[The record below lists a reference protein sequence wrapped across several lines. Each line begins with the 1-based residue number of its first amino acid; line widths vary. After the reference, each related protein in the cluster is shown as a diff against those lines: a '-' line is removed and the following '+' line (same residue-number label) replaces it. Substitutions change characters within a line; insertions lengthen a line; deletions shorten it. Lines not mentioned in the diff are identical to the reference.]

1 MGFSSIFF
9 VFGFLPIFMLLYY
22 LVPSRMRN
30 VVLLIGS
37 MFFYAWGEPI
47 YLILML
53 FSSIFHYIMG
63 LEIESLRFNFRKT
76 KLNLIFVIV
85 VDIFILGFFKYYGF
99 LMDTI
104 GGIFR
109 ISISYPELS
118 LPIGLSFYTFKNL
131 SYIFDIYKK
140 ETPAEKNFLHFAVYT
155 TMFPHMSAGPIVRYS
170 DVSERLAKRKLNM
183 YNFGVGAEYFIKGL
197 AKKIILADNLAAIY
211 MDIFAATTP
220 NSMLSSWIGIFAY
233 TMQIYFDFSGYSD
246 MAIGLGQM
254 LGFRFKKNF
263 DYPYISTSVSEF
275 WRRWHMS
282 LGSWFRDYI
291 YIPLGGNRVSTRC
304 QIRNILVV
312 WALTGLWHG
321 ASWNFVFWGVYY
333 GILLLIE
340 KFLLKDFLEKKLPKW
355 ACNLYTMFAVMIGWV
370 FFSQTNFSSMG
381 KYLLSL
387 IGIGTS
393 GLIDVAALHYL
404 RSGFILFIISIIACR
419 PGLYKLCK
427 HSMKHR
433 PWLAIGFNIVLF
445 VISVSYMVYNS
456 YTPFLYIQF

>member
-131 SYIFDIYKK
+131 S
-140 ETPAEKNFLHFAVYT
+140 
-155 TMFPHMSAGPIVRYS
+155 
-170 DVSERLAKRKLNM
+170 
-183 YNFGVGAEYFIKGL
+183 
-197 AKKIILADNLAAIY
+197 
-211 MDIFAATTP
+211 
-220 NSMLSSWIGIFAY
+220 
-233 TMQIYFDFSGYSD
+233 
-246 MAIGLGQM
+246 
-254 LGFRFKKNF
+254 
-263 DYPYISTSVSEF
+263 
-275 WRRWHMS
+275 
-282 LGSWFRDYI
+282 
-291 YIPLGGNRVSTRC
+291 
-304 QIRNILVV
+304 
-312 WALTGLWHG
+312 
-321 ASWNFVFWGVYY
+321 
-333 GILLLIE
+333 
-340 KFLLKDFLEKKLPKW
+340 
-355 ACNLYTMFAVMIGWV
+355 
-370 FFSQTNFSSMG
+370 
-381 KYLLSL
+381 
-387 IGIGTS
+387 
-393 GLIDVAALHYL
+393 
-404 RSGFILFIISIIACR
+404 
-419 PGLYKLCK
+419 
-427 HSMKHR
+427 
-433 PWLAIGFNIVLF
+433 
-445 VISVSYMVYNS
+445 
-456 YTPFLYIQF
+456 